1 MSPQEAREKIT
12 AVKNQL
18 ELGAVVVELLKQHN
32 EIEKS
37 KDEGFL
43 QTAERLR
50 FQNPQLSE
58 LMAYA
63 NHRWMELEKIRRG

>member
-1 MSPQEAREKIT
+1 MNALEAKEKMNT
-12 AVKNQL
+12 VKNQL
-18 ELGAVVVELLKQHN
+18 ELGAVVVELLRQHG

-37 KDEGFL
+37 KEESFL

-50 FQNPQLSE
+50 PLNPELSE

-63 NHRWMELEKIRRG
+63 NHRWMELEKIRRS

>member
-1 MSPQEAREKIT
+1 MNAQEAQEKMN
-12 AVKNQL
+12 AVRNQL
-18 ELGAVVVELLKQHN
+18 ELGAVVVELLRQHG

-37 KDEGFL
+37 KEESFL

-50 FQNPQLSE
+50 PSNPQLSE

-63 NHRWMELEKIRRG
+63 NHRWTELEKIRRS

>member
-1 MSPQEAREKIT
+1 MTPQEVREKMT

-18 ELGAVVVELLKQHN
+18 ELGAVVVELLRQYG

-50 FQNPQLSE
+50 IQNPQLSE

-63 NHRWMELEKIRRG
+63 NHRWMELEKIRRS